1 VPPENSVAFYLALR
15 KAGVP
20 AELHVYERGKHGVG
34 LAPSDP
40 VLSTWAQRLAD
51 WLRVRGLLAP
61 PRRRGVNSRLGGNM
75 SRITELHCNGR
86 RVKLPG
92 MGAEPERAL
101 LGVLRDDLDLTGTK
115 YGCGEGQCGACTVL
129 VDGAAVRSCITS
141 VGSVA
146 GKKITTIEG
155 LERNGRLHPVQSA
168 FLEAGALQC
177 GYCTP
182 GMIMSGVALVAKNR
196 NPAPAEIA
204 AAMQGNVCRC
214 GTYPRIVKAIQAAAR
229 GGAR

>member
-1 VPPENSVAFYLALR
+1 M
-15 KAGVP
+15 G
-20 AELHVYERGKHGVG
+20 
-34 LAPSDP
+34 
-40 VLSTWAQRLAD
+40 
-51 WLRVRGLLAP
+51 
-61 PRRRGVNSRLGGNM
+61 
-75 SRITELHCNGR
+75 RITELHCNGR
-86 RVKLPG
+86 KVKLPG

-146 GKKITTIEG
+146 DKKITTIEG
-155 LERNGRLHPVQSA
+155 LEQNGRLHPVQSA

-182 GMIMSGVALVAKNR
+182 GMIMSAVALVAKNR
-196 NPAPAEIA
+196 NPAPEQILAH
-204 AAMQGNVCRC
+204 MQGNVCRC